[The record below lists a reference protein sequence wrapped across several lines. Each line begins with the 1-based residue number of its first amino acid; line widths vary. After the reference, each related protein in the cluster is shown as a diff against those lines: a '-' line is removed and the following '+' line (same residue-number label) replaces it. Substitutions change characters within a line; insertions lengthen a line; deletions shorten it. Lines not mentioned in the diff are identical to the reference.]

1 MQKFVSQPRGD
12 GYYEVAKW
20 DEAKKEYIPLPK
32 VVYKM
37 EQKAQE
43 RARQLNEENKEQEK
57 QLMKDNS
64 LLPKEEVEN
73 ELISPSKKNE
83 DGKLLFPKKEK
94 ENELLPQSNNTNNDG
109 LIEFDPNT
117 RAELE
122 RMKELYK
129 YGRDQNQS

>member
-1 MQKFVSQPRGD
+1 
-12 GYYEVAKW
+12 
-20 DEAKKEYIPLPK
+20 
-32 VVYKM
+32 
-37 EQKAQE
+37 
-43 RARQLNEENKEQEK
+43 
-57 QLMKDNS
+57 MKDNS

-117 RAELE
+117 RAKLE